1 MNYLDTFILARD
13 MHYEHEPKVV
23 PLFRNRADA
32 VLQAHTSHMAVEADR
47 LATKTDAELDAEYLR
62 LVTQEAWDA
71 FMKCI
76 REQQRWSDK
85 ANEAHKRWWD
95 LNGELAKVKT

>member
-1 MNYLDTFILARD
+1 MKYLDTFLFAKD

-32 VLQAHTSHMAVEADR
+32 VLQAYASHLAVESDR

-62 LVTQEAWDA
+62 LVTQEAWDS
-71 FMKCI
+71 FMHCV
-76 REQQRWSDK
+76 RERQGWDDK
-85 ANEAHKRWWD
+85 VNAAHKRWW
-95 LNGELAKVKT
+95 ELSAEMAKVQK